1 MALRTTEDRVAL
13 LIQYDRTFITDLQ
26 PFIDDASLIVDN
38 VIAVAPLPAAAL
50 LEVVERYLAAHLV
63 MVTSGQIS
71 MEKVRS
77 IQVQYGTLLDK
88 GFAIT
93 HWGTTAMML
102 DTTGRL
108 AALNSRLLSGGG
120 VKQFFW
126 AGTV

>member
-1 MALRTTEDRVAL
+1 MARTTDDRVAL

-26 PFIDDASLIVDN
+26 PFIDDASLIIDN
-38 VIAVAPLPAAAL
+38 VVAIAPLPADNI
-50 LEVVERYLAAHLV
+50 LELVERYLAAHLV
-63 MVTSGQIS
+63 MVTSGQVS

-77 IQVQYGTLLDK
+77 LQVQYGTLLDK

-108 AALNSRLLSGGG
+108 AAFNTRLMQGGIG
-120 VKQFFW
+120 KQFFW
-126 AGTV
+126 AGIE

>member
-1 MALRTTEDRVAL
+1 MAVRTDEDRVAL
-13 LIQYDRTFITDLQ
+13 LIQYDRTFVTDLQ
-26 PFIDDASLIVDN
+26 PFIDDASLIIDN
-38 VIAVAPLPAAAL
+38 VVAIAPLPTDAM
-50 LEVVERYLAAHLV
+50 LELVERYLSAHLV

-77 IQVQYGTLLDK
+77 IQVQYGTMLDK

-93 HWGTTAMML
+93 HWGTMAMML

-108 AALNSRLLSGGG
+108 ARLNARILAGGG

-126 AGTV
+126 SGTE

>member
-1 MALRTTEDRVAL
+1 MARTTEDRVAL
-13 LIQYDRTFITDLQ
+13 LIQYDRAFITDIQ
-26 PFIDDASLIVDN
+26 PFIDDASLIIDHV
-38 VIAVAPLPAAAL
+38 VAIAPLPTVAS

-63 MVTSGQIS
+63 MITSGQVS

-102 DTTGRL
+102 DTSGRL
-108 AALNSRLLSGGG
+108 SAFNTRLMSGGIG
-120 VKQFFW
+120 KQFFW

>member
-1 MALRTTEDRVAL
+1 MARTTDDRVAL

-26 PFIDDASLIVDN
+26 PFIDDASLIIDN
-38 VIAVAPLPAAAL
+38 VVAIAPLPTDAL
-50 LEVVERYLAAHLV
+50 LELVERYLAAHLV
-63 MVTSGQIS
+63 MVTSGQVS

-77 IQVQYGTLLDK
+77 LQVQYGTLLDK

-108 AALNSRLLSGGG
+108 AAFNTRLMQGGIG
-120 VKQFFW
+120 KQFFW
-126 AGTV
+126 AGTA

>member
-1 MALRTTEDRVAL
+1 MARTTDDRVAL

-26 PFIDDASLIVDN
+26 PFIDDASLIIDN
-38 VIAVAPLPAAAL
+38 VVAIEPVPADNL
-50 LEVVERYLAAHLV
+50 LELVERYLAAHLV
-63 MVTSGQIS
+63 MVTSGQVS

-77 IQVQYGTLLDK
+77 LQVQYGTLLDK

-108 AALNSRLLSGGG
+108 AAFNTRLMQGGIG
-120 VKQFFW
+120 KQFFW
-126 AGTV
+126 AGTE

>member
-1 MALRTTEDRVAL
+1 MARTTDERVAL

-26 PFIDDASLIVDN
+26 PFIDDASLIIDN
-38 VIAVAPLPAAAL
+38 VVAIAPIPATNM
-50 LEVVERYLAAHLV
+50 LELVERYLAAHLV
-63 MVTSGQIS
+63 MVTSGQVS

-77 IQVQYGTLLDK
+77 IQVQYGTLRDK

-108 AALNSRLLSGGG
+108 AAFNTRLMQGGIG
-120 VKQFFW
+120 KQFFW
-126 AGTV
+126 AGVA